1 MGKTNQEMIRR
12 KLAQAYLN
20 TTKAMGDLAAIESKF
35 AGTHDDMADF
45 LKVICVG
52 LDTAC
57 GAIEQFSMMAW
68 GRVPDNWESWRNGAK
83 PKPDVDNAKTNG

>member
-1 MGKTNQEMIRR
+1 MGKTNQEQIRR
-12 KLAQAYLN
+12 KIAQAMLN
-20 TTKAMGDLAAIESKF
+20 TTKAVRDLQEVEAKF

-57 GAIEQFSMMAW
+57 DAIEQFSIMAW
-68 GRVPDNWESWRNGAK
+68 GRVPDNWENWRNGKSRRQAVL
-83 PKPDVDNAKTNG
+83 DAKTNG